1 MTEPSI
7 PAELTL
13 RDVLSQVDRRLTLI
27 EGDLRDLED
36 RFDLRSDRLRTELCG
51 GMTALNGE
59 LRGAMGVLRDELR
72 GEMGVLRDE
81 LRGEMTA
88 LKGELRGDMG
98 VLRDEL
104 RGDMAALRTDLLGRM
119 DSRFT
124 WSIATTVAI
133 GGILLAAIK
142 I

>member
-27 EGDLRDLED
+27 EADVRDLD
-36 RFDLRSDRLRTELCG
+36 GRLDGLRIEL
-51 GMTALNGE
+51 
-59 LRGAMGVLRDELR
+59 
-72 GEMGVLRDE
+72 
-81 LRGEMTA
+81 
-88 LKGELRGDMG
+88 K
-98 VLRDEL
+98 
-104 RGDMAALRTDLLGRM
+104 GDMAALGAELRADMGSLRTELRSDTDSLRADLLNRM